1 MFITRNR
8 FICNDIS
15 NINSPLERGCLKLK
29 KESLYDD
36 KKQLEVDSYLFF
48 CPSENAIKFARE
60 LISNNVSLKETTSK
74 DAIELYKNYLKSKII
89 KLNGSP
95 CLYEESIER
104 IVPVFKSMY
113 KGIVKPIIKEEY
125 KKYELHQSN
134 LNDKKQLE
142 VDSYLFFCP
151 SANAIKFARELISN
165 NINIEEISNEN
176 ALILY
181 KNYLKL
187 KIIQLGESPC
197 LYEESIEGI
206 VPVFRSI
213 YESTIKPTV
222 EGLIDNYV
230 DTLNLLNSTKKRR
243 KKGIVNLTLGY

>member
-74 DAIELYKNYLKSKII
+74 DAIELYKNYLK
-89 KLNGSP
+89 
-95 CLYEESIER
+95 
-104 IVPVFKSMY
+104 
-113 KGIVKPIIKEEY
+113 
-125 KKYELHQSN
+125 
-134 LNDKKQLE
+134 
-142 VDSYLFFCP
+142 
-151 SANAIKFARELISN
+151 
-165 NINIEEISNEN
+165 
-176 ALILY
+176 
-181 KNYLKL
+181 L